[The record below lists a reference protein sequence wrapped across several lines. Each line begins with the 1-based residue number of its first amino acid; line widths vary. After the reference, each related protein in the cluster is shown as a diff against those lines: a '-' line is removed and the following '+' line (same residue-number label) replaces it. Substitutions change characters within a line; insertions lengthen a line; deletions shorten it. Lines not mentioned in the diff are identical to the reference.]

1 LVTELIVLLGSIASG
16 ITTSFDGKNRKKK
29 SIFMDD
35 IYCRTKASD
44 RPYKVPVETRY
55 SRILKYVLV

>member
-29 SIFMDD
+29 VFLWT
-35 IYCRTKASD
+35 IYIAEQKLQTD
-44 RPYKVPVETRY
+44 PIRY
-55 SRILKYVLV
+55 Q